1 MSTISEELRNEE
13 MRIGRRYG
21 VSRLRRLRA
30 RARSVMKGNVMSM
43 VSEAVRN
50 EETRAGG
57 RRTVSGVVN
66 SIETLEG
73 GGFLVRRPFP
83 KASFSEF
90 DPFLLL
96 DEMGP
101 IELAPGEAKGAPDH
115 PHRGFET
122 VTYLLAGDMEHK
134 DSRGHAGRLKSGDVQ
149 WMTAGAGVIHAEMPA
164 REFARDGGRMHAFQL
179 WVNLPKRDKMMNP
192 RYQEIPNSQI
202 PKATSA
208 DGLVKVSV
216 IAGEAMGEKAVIET
230 RTPIIYLHYRIEP
243 GGAATQQV
251 PGAYNAFAYVVEG
264 EGLFGPDSERAED
277 GQMVLFAQDGDE
289 VRIENPADA
298 KATLEVLLIAGVPLN
313 EPVARYGPF
322 VMNTQ
327 AEIGQAIEDYRQG
340 RMGAIN
346 T

>member
-1 MSTISEELRNEE
+1 
-13 MRIGRRYG
+13 
-21 VSRLRRLRA
+21 
-30 RARSVMKGNVMSM
+30 MSM
-43 VSEAVRN
+43 VSEALRN
-50 EETRAGG
+50 EETRA
-57 RRTVSGVVN
+57 SGTRSVAGIVN

-101 IELAPGEAKGAPDH
+101 MEVGPGEAKGAPDH

-122 VTYLLAGDMEHK
+122 VTYLLSGDVEHK
-134 DSRGHAGRLKSGDVQ
+134 DSRGHAGRLRPGDVQ
-149 WMTAGAGVIHAEMPA
+149 WMTAGAGVIHAEMPS
-164 REFARDGGRMHAFQL
+164 REFARDGGRMHGFQL
-179 WVNLPKRDKMMNP
+179 WVNLPQRDKMIKP

-216 IAGEAMGEKAVIET
+216 IAGAAMGEKAVIET

-243 GGAATQQV
+243 GGAATQRV
-251 PGAYNAFAYVVEG
+251 PGAYNTFAYVVEG
-264 EGLFGPDSERAED
+264 NGLFGAEDERAGD

-289 VRIENPADA
+289 IRVENPSTS

-327 AEIGQAIEDYRQG
+327 TEIRQAIDDYQQG

-346 T
+346 V